1 MSDRNAFDRQLGR
14 EIDNLAGPEPRVDV
28 RHIVETATATKRRGW
43 MPSGW
48 GAMRLLAGAAVML
61 LVVGLGIG
69 FLFDSDRAVVPVPA
83 ASPSIEPTPATST
96 EPAIGTPVVGTWSSP
111 DLSTCHSVEPPVGDD
126 WIVTREV
133 CDGLRFDVPGEPRL
147 TAAGQIRIE
156 EWEEA
161 EWEYVAAPQF
171 WELSNAGGAWES
183 QRYQDHDRYVFRGL
197 GGYAGLNAIL
207 TLSEDGTLSGSILGQ
222 STPDEPPAPE
232 ETDG

>member
-28 RHIVETATATKRRGW
+28 RHIVESATAPQRRGW

-48 GAMRLLAGAAVML
+48 GAMQQLAGAAVVL

-69 FLFDSDRAVVPVPA
+69 FLFDSERAVAPVPA
-83 ASPSIEPTPATST
+83 ASPSMEPTPATTT
-96 EPAIGTPVVGTWSSP
+96 EPAIGIPVTGTWSGP
-111 DLSTCHSVEPPVGDD
+111 DLSTCRSVEPPVGDD

-156 EWEEA
+156 EWQVEGED
-161 EWEYVAAPQF
+161 VATPRF
-171 WELSNAGGAWES
+171 WELDNAGGAWES

-197 GGYAGLNAIL
+197 GGYDGLNAIL
-207 TLSEDGTLSGSILGQ
+207 TLSEDGTLRGSILGQ
-222 STPDEPPAPE
+222 STPDPSPAPK
-232 ETDG
+232 ETDE